1 MDAITPRPRQRADIT
16 MRFIARKD
24 LWDAIALQ
32 CGVSPAT
39 VRAWPRVP
47 AGQVNNVVRAT
58 GRPAHM
64 IRPDLHDRPLIQKQQ
79 G

>member
-1 MDAITPRPRQRADIT
+1 MDAITPRPRQRADVT
-16 MRFIARKD
+16 MRFIARHD

-32 CGVSPAT
+32 CGVLPEK
-39 VRAWPRVP
+39 VRAWRRVP
-47 AGQVNNVVRAT
+47 AAHVHNVVTAT